1 MEYGFFELLKLIGAL
16 GFFIFGMKVMS
27 ESIQKVAG
35 DKLRSVMSLIT
46 SNRLSGVFTGF
57 FTTAIIQSSSA
68 TTVMVVSFVN
78 AGLLKLREA
87 IGVIMGANIG
97 TTVTGILIIVFGFSK
112 FSISHYT
119 LPIIAFGFPLMFM
132 KKTSLK
138 YWGEFMIGFA
148 LLFMGLSALKGAVP
162 DLKSNPE
169 ILAWI
174 SSIENLGFLAIIL
187 SVLIGTLLTVIVQ
200 SSSAAMA
207 ITLIMVDNGWIP
219 YEMAC
224 AIVLGENIGT
234 TITANLAAL
243 VGNVHAKRAA
253 LAHFMFNV
261 FGVVWMLVI
270 FYFYIGAIDSFMI
283 SIGEGS
289 PLVDIPAVKWG
300 LTYFHISFNI
310 INTAIMIWF
319 VPQIETLVTKMIKF
333 KDEEDQEFHLD
344 YIGTNLMRTAELS
357 LLEVRKELSK
367 YCKLLI
373 KMNQL
378 VLKVVESDDK
388 KEQEELAQKIYE
400 YEQRTDDMELEINDY
415 LVKVAEGRLSSSTS
429 NEIHSMLN
437 MTKDLERIGD
447 IQERMAR
454 DLKRRSKHDLKY
466 NERQL
471 ENTRKMFGVVD
482 EAFDI
487 MKSNLAMDY
496 SDVSDKTAREKEDEI
511 NALTKELNKKH
522 IKNIDEPNYDV
533 KTGIIYRDVIFACEK
548 IGDHIINVTESVVG
562 E

>member
-1 MEYGFFELLKLIGAL
+1 MEYGFFEFLELLGAL

-35 DKLRSVMSLIT
+35 DKLRSVMSMIT
-46 SNRLSGVFTGF
+46 SNRISGVFTGF
-57 FTTAIIQSSSA
+57 LTTAVIQSSSA

-119 LPIIAFGFPLMFM
+119 LPIIAFGFPLIFS
-132 KKTSLK
+132 KKPSLK

-162 DLKSNPE
+162 DLKGNPE

-174 SSIENLGFLAIIL
+174 SDLNDLGFFAIII
-187 SVLIGTLLTVIVQ
+187 SVLLGTILTVVVQ

-207 ITLIMVDNGWIP
+207 ITLIMCDNGWIP

-224 AIVLGENIGT
+224 GIVLGENIGT

-243 VGNVHAKRAA
+243 VGNAHAKRAA

-270 FYFYIGAIDSFMI
+270 FYFYVGAIDSVMV
-283 SIGEGS
+283 SLGEGS
-289 PLVDIPAVKWG
+289 PMTDTSAIKWG

-310 INTAIMIWF
+310 INTGLMIWF
-319 VPQIETLVTKMIKF
+319 VPQIENLVSKMIKI
-333 KDEEDQEFHLD
+333 KDEDDKEFHLE

-367 YCKLLI
+367 YCKLLT
-373 KMNQL
+373 KMNSL
-378 VLKVVESDDK
+378 VLKMVETSDK
-388 KEQEELAQKIYE
+388 KELEEMAQKVFD
-400 YEQRTDDMELEINDY
+400 YEQRTDDLELEINDY
-415 LVKVAEGRLSSSTS
+415 LVKVAEGRLSSNTS
-429 NEIHSMLN
+429 EEIHAMLN
-437 MTKDLERIGD
+437 ITKDLERIGD

-466 NERQL
+466 NDKQL
-471 ENTRKMFGVVD
+471 ENTRKMFAVVD
-482 EAFDI
+482 EAFAI
-487 MKSNLAMDY
+487 MKANLSKDY
-496 SDVSDKTAREKEDEI
+496 SEVDSADARVKEDEI
-511 NALTKELNKKH
+511 DALTKELNKKH
-522 IKNIDEPNYDV
+522 IKNIDAPNYDV
-533 KTGIIYRDVIFACEK
+533 KTGIIYRDVIFSCEK
-548 IGDHIINVTESVVG
+548 IGDHIINVSESIVG